1 MATTLKRYS
10 GPNDPRFA
18 TGSGFLE
25 LIGIG
30 GIGGTLLGYAGAWE
44 SIALVKTGALLAPK
58 AILEAVRIAGLM
70 PPDYMPYLAAGAGI
84 GAIAGAVAGYFIGDL
99 KQEIHIRGRQL
110 ETIKQAAK
118 ALKPRKKATT
128 GVSIH
133 PQIPISEQQECR
145 HFLLLG
151 GSGSGKTSIL
161 WPMINQAAN
170 RGDKCLIFSFKGDFQ
185 QKGDFPFTLLA
196 PWDSRSAKWQ
206 LGRDIRTRLHAESLA
221 KTLIPTPDR
230 DPIWAQGAQGLL
242 TAIISEV
249 QSKYGEKWGFYRLA
263 QACSMALSDY
273 DSLVN
278 TVMNES
284 PLARSFLMGKDSK
297 TTASYL
303 AQMASNL
310 SDIINLGVADFSNRG
325 QPWSV
330 RDWLAGKTP
339 NAAILGYLPESENL
353 SAAYCSSII
362 EQTVKQILSFP
373 DALPEARR
381 MWLFLDEVPQAGKIP
396 SITSA
401 LEAARSKGCR
411 VVLGMQGVA
420 QLEEHGYSKN
430 TLRIWAGQCGVKIVA
445 NLSDPDDQKW
455 ASNLLG
461 DRDLER
467 YQANI
472 SVNNNGGNG
481 GSSGQSGGYQ
491 RATEAVMLPA
501 SFGTDLYVDE
511 SKNGGPQALILTS
524 KTAAI
529 IKWPFPEIH
538 EQRHAFC
545 EASWMQH
552 GFQRPRW
559 GKTPPMVQM
568 PEDMP
573 KKSANTQQNKA
584 KQDEVQQQDD
594 ITYMSSN
601 PQPQIQ
607 DTEDAGSIL
616 EDAIS
621 DHAISAAL
629 DAALTGGAGQLF
641 ELMKGVSEIA
651 GNSGG
656 GNGGANFLPKLPQ
669 NQQPR
674 RKQED
679 EYFQKRDAAEA
690 DDEEESEP

>member
-1 MATTLKRYS
+1 MATARRYS

-18 TGSGFLE
+18 QNSGFLE
-25 LIGIG
+25 LIGLG
-30 GIGGTLLGYAGAWE
+30 SVAGTLAGYAGSWE
-44 SIALVKTGALLAPK
+44 GIALYKTGALLSPK
-58 AILEAVRIAGLM
+58 TLLAAIHAAGLL
-70 PPDYMPYLAAGAGI
+70 PPEYMPYLAAGAGI
-84 GAIAGAVAGYFIGDL
+84 GAIAGAVAGYVVGDI
-99 KQEIHIRGRQL
+99 KHEIHIRGRQL
-110 ETIKQAAK
+110 ETVKAAAK
-118 ALKPRKKATT
+118 ALKPKKRATA
-128 GVSIH
+128 GVAIH
-133 PQIPISEQQECR
+133 PQIPITEQQECR

-161 WPMINQAAN
+161 WPVINQAVE
-170 RGDKCLIFSFKGDFQ
+170 RGDRALIFSFKGDFQ
-185 QKGDFPFTLLA
+185 QKATFPFSLLA
-196 PWDSRSAKWQ
+196 PWDSRSVRWQ

-221 KTLIPTPDR
+221 KTLIPTPER

-249 QSKYGEKWGFYRLA
+249 QAKYGEKWGFYRLA
-263 QACSMALSDY
+263 QACSVALSDY
-273 DSLVN
+273 DSLVQ
-278 TVMNES
+278 TVMQES

-310 SDIINLGVADFSNRG
+310 SDVVNLGVADYSNQG

-330 RDWLAGKTP
+330 RDWLAGKGP

-353 SAAYCSSII
+353 SGAYCASVI
-362 EQTVKQILSFP
+362 EQTVKQILGFP
-373 DALPEARR
+373 DAPPEARR
-381 MWLFLDEVPQAGKIP
+381 IWLFLDEVPQAGKIP

-430 TLRIWAGQCGVKIVA
+430 TLRIWAGQCGIKIVA
-445 NLSDPDDQKW
+445 NLSDPDDQRW

-472 SVNNNGGNG
+472 SVNNGTGNG

-511 SKNGGPQALILTS
+511 SQGGGPTALLLTA
-524 KTAAI
+524 KVAAVV
-529 IKWPFPEIH
+529 KWPFPELQ
-538 EQRHAFC
+538 EMRPAFE
-545 EASWMQH
+545 EASWIMP
-552 GFQRPRW
+552 GFVRPVW
-559 GKTPPMVQM
+559 GKTPPMIAM
-568 PEDMP
+568 PDE
-573 KKSANTQQNKA
+573 KKTGTKSAQAKA
-584 KQDEVQQQDD
+584 KAQESQNTDD

-601 PQPQIQ
+601 APAQAQQP
-607 DTEDAGSIL
+607 AGD
-616 EDAIS
+616 EGMGDVVGEAIA
-621 DHAISAAL
+621 DHVIGAAL

-641 ELMKGVSEIA
+641 EAMKGFTEIA
-651 GNSGG
+651 GNAGG
-656 GNGGANFLPKLPQ
+656 GNGSAVDLPRLPAN
-669 NQQPR
+669 NQPR
-674 RKQED
+674 QKHEDDAEQKQDESED
-679 EYFQKRDAAEA
+679 EAEA
-690 DDEEESEP
+690 EA